1 MQYSSGGQ
9 AGWQQVN
16 DLKRGRDD
24 ESNHIGPEKRPNH
37 GGGQREDPPA
47 DYVLKLLVANNLT
60 GHLIGKGGTVL
71 AKIQDESTAR
81 IKVSLQGEVVPRTGE
96 RVVQIFGA
104 TIAAVF
110 RAMQLVS
117 NQLAESAVRPGEE
130 PKAERK
136 LTLLVPNG
144 AAGAIIG
151 KGGTV
156 IKDIMQQSGVS
167 IKVSQPSEMIVQCQ
181 ERTITVTG
189 LQPQLDLAVHAILGR
204 LAECPPT
211 QQPKVLDYKC
221 LKEGAPPPSGYPGQA
236 AYSPY
241 GQQPYGQPP
250 PPPGQPPPPPY
261 GYPGPPPG
269 QPPPPPSYRSLGAP
283 PSGGPGASHASGWH
297 QVGAGAPAAPQAS
310 STPASKAMPLHDTLI
325 AGVIGRG
332 GSIIKEIGAKSG
344 ANIKVSQKETVNAQ
358 GERMVTIEG
367 TAEQVGMAERLIR
380 DRCAEVEQEN
390 AMRAAGGGGGGRG
403 GGGGYGSGAYA
414 PPPAPPPP
422 PPPVPYYAAMPAQQP
437 GANNF
442 FQGQTQHGGPGAG
455 QQPPPP
461 PGNYQP
467 GAGNSGGF
475 QFI

>member
-104 TIAAVF
+104 AIAAVF

-167 IKVSQPSEMIVQCQ
+167 IKVSQPSEM
-181 ERTITVTG
+181 RM
-189 LQPQLDLAVHAILGR
+189 LQKPISR
-204 LAECPPT
+204 RN
-211 QQPKVLDYKC
+211 
-221 LKEGAPPPSGYPGQA
+221 S
-236 AYSPY
+236 
-241 GQQPYGQPP
+241 
-250 PPPGQPPPPPY
+250 
-261 GYPGPPPG
+261 
-269 QPPPPPSYRSLGAP
+269 SL
-283 PSGGPGASHASGWH
+283 SASGI
-297 QVGAGAPAAPQAS
+297 AAS
-310 STPASKAMPLHDTLI
+310 S
-325 AGVIGRG
+325 
-332 GSIIKEIGAKSG
+332 
-344 ANIKVSQKETVNAQ
+344 
-358 GERMVTIEG
+358 
-367 TAEQVGMAERLIR
+367 
-380 DRCAEVEQEN
+380 
-390 AMRAAGGGGGGRG
+390 
-403 GGGGYGSGAYA
+403 
-414 PPPAPPPP
+414 
-422 PPPVPYYAAMPAQQP
+422 
-437 GANNF
+437 
-442 FQGQTQHGGPGAG
+442 
-455 QQPPPP
+455 
-461 PGNYQP
+461 
-467 GAGNSGGF
+467 
-475 QFI
+475 